1 MYMTFDKGV
10 DASDEER
17 LDFSTNGTGKLGTK
31 PKGNK
36 KFLSH
41 NLMYTWEINE
51 REKMV
56 RDWPCRN
63 RES

>member
-56 RDWPCRN
+56 RD
-63 RES
+63 